1 MQLKRRL
8 DFPEASREFPLRYPW
23 QLERNLKLP
32 AATRE
37 TKKFHPLC
45 KIRPVSPAAP
55 REQSHVPSRNWEGG
69 SISFSNSRGSSQYPS
84 PPRFHTTNGEMPHVH
99 RLISTESRFLCFV
112 LGRILLLPSYLKRRL
127 ISPIETL
134 EEPHGLCCKLK
145 GQRVLPQLEIRPDS
159 PTPTQ
164 MEPQVGLHNP
174 NGGLPLLL
182 YL

>member
-1 MQLKRRL
+1 MAAREEPQ
-8 DFPEASREFPLRYPW
+8 ASGGNS
-23 QLERNLKLP
+23 RNQIFSTLS
-32 AATRE
+32 E
-37 TKKFHPLC
+37 
-45 KIRPVSPAAP
+45 IRPLSPALP
-55 REQSHVPSRNWEGG
+55 REQPMFPLKNGKEGG
-69 SISFSNSRGSSQYPS
+69 FPLATQEVLHDTR
-84 PPRFHTTNGEMPHVH
+84 RHLFHTTNGEVHHVH